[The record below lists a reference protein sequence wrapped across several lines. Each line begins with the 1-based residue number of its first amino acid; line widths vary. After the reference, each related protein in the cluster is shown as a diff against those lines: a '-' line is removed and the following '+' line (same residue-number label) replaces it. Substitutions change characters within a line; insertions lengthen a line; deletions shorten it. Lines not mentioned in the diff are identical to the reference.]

1 MSRRSYRDRQAPSAS
16 GDHIVLQIACQL
28 AIRFVQREP
37 TVEELQADYGM
48 SRATAFRWR
57 GAIRA
62 ARGNLGNGKQDQHK
76 GNDNG

>member
-1 MSRRSYRDRQAPSAS
+1 MSRRSYRDQRAPSAS
-16 GDHIVLQIACQL
+16 ANHTVLQVACQL

-37 TVEELQADYGM
+37 TVNELQADYGM
-48 SRATAFRWR
+48 SRATAYRWR

-62 ARGNLGNGKQDQHK
+62 ARGHRGYGKQDQLK